1 MKKIGVIGGL
11 SWVSTAEYYKR
22 INELVQERL
31 GGVHSADLVL
41 ASVDRQ
47 GYVDAV
53 IERRDEAAAGD
64 IVLNAA
70 RSLEGAG
77 ADFIV
82 ISCNDAHRF
91 VPMMESKL
99 SIPFLHIADAAAG
112 AIRARDQKTVA
123 VIGVRKTMEETFYSD
138 RLAAH
143 GIETIVPAEAERA
156 YLHQSIF
163 DELVKDVFRDETR
176 ARYADLIGGLNAR
189 GAEGIVLAC
198 TEIPL
203 LIGERDT
210 AVPLYP
216 TTEIHCRAAVDM
228 ALADSS

>member
-1 MKKIGVIGGL
+1 L

-22 INELVQERL
+22 INELIQERL

-47 GYVDAV
+47 HYVDAV
-53 IERRDEAAAGD
+53 IERRDEAAAGA
-64 IVLNAA
+64 IVLSAA
-70 RSLEGAG
+70 RSLESAG
-77 ADFIV
+77 AEFIV

-91 VPMMESKL
+91 VPMMEAEL

-112 AIRARDQKTVA
+112 AIRARGQKTVA
-123 VIGVRKTMEETFYSD
+123 LIGVRKTMEEGFYAD

-143 GIETIVPAEAERA
+143 GIGTILPEEAERA

-163 DELVKDVFRDETR
+163 DELVRDVFLESTR
-176 ARYADLIGGLNAR
+176 ARYAALCAALRER
-189 GAEGIVLAC
+189 GAEGVVLAC

-203 LIGERDT
+203 LIGETDT
-210 AVPLYP
+210 DVPLYA
-216 TTEIHCRAAVDM
+216 TTEIHCRAAVAM
-228 ALADSS
+228 ALADPA

>member
-47 GYVDAV
+47 DYVDAV
-53 IERRDEAAAGD
+53 IERCDEAAAGE
-64 IVLNAA
+64 IVLAAA
-70 RSLEGAG
+70 RSLEAAG

-91 VPMMESKL
+91 VPMMEPEL

-112 AIRARDQKTVA
+112 AIRARGQKTVA
-123 VIGVRKTMEETFYSD
+123 LIGVRKTMEDTFYAD

-143 GIETIVPAEAERA
+143 GIETIVPEEAERA

-163 DELVKDVFRDETR
+163 DELVKDVFLDSTR
-176 ARYADLIGGLNAR
+176 ARYAELIGSLNTR
-189 GAEGIVLAC
+189 GAEGVVLAC

-203 LIGERDT
+203 LIGEKDT
-210 AVPLYP
+210 EVPLYA
-216 TTEIHCRAAVDM
+216 TTEIHCRAAVEM
-228 ALADSS
+228 ALARTS

>member
-11 SWVSTAEYYKR
+11 SWISTAEYYRR

-47 GYVDAV
+47 DYVDAV
-53 IERRDEAAAGD
+53 IERRDEAAAGG
-64 IVLNAA
+64 IVLTAA
-70 RSLEGAG
+70 RSLEAAG

-91 VPMMESKL
+91 VPMMEAEL

-112 AIRARDQKTVA
+112 AILARGQKTVA
-123 VIGVRKTMEETFYSD
+123 LIGVRKTMEDTFYSD

-143 GIETIVPAEAERA
+143 GIATIVPEEEERA

-163 DELVKDVFRDETR
+163 DELVKDVFLDATR
-176 ARYADLIGGLNAR
+176 ARYADLASSLQAR
-189 GAEGIVLAC
+189 GAEGVVLAC

-203 LIGERDT
+203 LIGEKDT
-210 AVPLYP
+210 EVPLYA

-228 ALADSS
+228 ALAETP